1 MLNILKKI
9 RFILSGRIIKLTPA
23 KKTIG
28 NVLLSYTTLPF
39 LNPKS
44 IDGHTNRWEC
54 AEIARIFIKH
64 NYSVDIIDHTNKS
77 FIPRKKYKYCI
88 DVQDNFER
96 LSPFLGKNCLKIFHI
111 TTAHWLFNN
120 TAEYRRLL
128 DIKERR
134 GVALEP
140 RRTLPPSRNIELA
153 GAVAILG
160 NNFTAGTYAY
170 AKKTMYRIPISTT
183 HLYPSPEN
191 KNFESARNSFV
202 WIGGS
207 GMAHKGLDL
216 TLEAFSKMP
225 EYNLTIFGKKDE
237 DFGEAYKK
245 ELCQTPNIHYAGHT
259 DLGSRKFKDIIGN
272 SIAIIFPSCS
282 EGCSGGVV
290 TAMHAGLI
298 PIISYESGVNV
309 NDFGIILKEN
319 TINEIKKQV
328 QSLASLPSEEL
339 KNKAIKAWKYA
350 RNNHTR
356 EKFSEKYQKI
366 INKILQNYG
375 F

>member
-1 MLNILKKI
+1 M
-9 RFILSGRIIKLTPA
+9 
-23 KKTIG
+23 
-28 NVLLSYTTLPF
+28 LSYTTLPF

-44 IDGHTNRWEC
+44 VDGHTNRWEC
-54 AEIARIFIKH
+54 VEIARIFIKH

-77 FIPRKKYKYCI
+77 FIPKKNYKYCI
-88 DVQDNFER
+88 DAQDNIER

-134 GVALEP
+134 GVALAP

-153 GAVAILG
+153 DAVAILG

-191 KNFESARNSFV
+191 KNFESARNGFI
-202 WIGGS
+202 WIGGA

-216 TLEAFSKMP
+216 TLEAFSEMP
-225 EYNLTIFGKKDE
+225 KCNLTIFGKKDE
-237 DFGEAYKK
+237 DFEEAYKK
-245 ELCQTPNIHYAGHT
+245 ELCQTPNIHYIGHT
-259 DLGSRKFKDIIGN
+259 DLGSRKFKDIIEN
-272 SIAIIFPSCS
+272 SIAIVFPSCS

-298 PIISYESGVNV
+298 PIISLESGVDV
-309 NDFGIILKEN
+309 NNFGIILKEN

-328 QSLASLPSEEL
+328 QYLASLPSEEL
-339 KNKAIKAWKYA
+339 KNKAIKAWEYA

-356 EKFSEKYQKI
+356 ERFSKEYQKI
-366 INKILQNYG
+366 INKIL
-375 F
+375 FIKIESS